1 MFMLSRDKN
10 LNPQSVVILR
20 NKAIQTATTETF
32 VSVIVDQHL
41 NLKDHISMI
50 SQNKIMWHVISRIRN
65 RLDIQSRNTFTYYIK
80 LYLYL
85 TY

>member
-1 MFMLSRDKN
+1 MLSRDKN